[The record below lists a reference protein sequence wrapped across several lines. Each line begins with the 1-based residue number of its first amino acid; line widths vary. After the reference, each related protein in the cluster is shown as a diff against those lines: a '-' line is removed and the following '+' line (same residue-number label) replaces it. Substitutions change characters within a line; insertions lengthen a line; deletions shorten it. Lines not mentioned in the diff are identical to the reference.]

1 MNNDSTITENV
12 FFKQS
17 RVLIMLILTL
27 VFFTGLYQLRPFL
40 DDSQFAWITIP
51 AYTILPAILTGY
63 SFVLAIRLYKQQNFQ
78 AKAFFVF
85 AIGSFSWFIAEL
97 IWLMY
102 EQVWMGDPFPS
113 EADIFYIGSY
123 PLMALFLFILLKP
136 IFKSISKN
144 AWLFSIALSFSLFIP
159 SVLAAYDDIQ
169 GDEVFAVSIAL
180 AYPAMSSVVLIPT
193 LLGLFYLGKK
203 AANFSWILL
212 LFGFIVYSISDTF
225 FLFAELDGSY
235 YDGHPVDLLYVYSYV
250 LLIFALF
257 VRWKFAS
264 KSPNNNQ
271 EMLFSEHVKFE
282 TITKFG
288 IPLTLVIIAMVIFII
303 MIQAIF
309 IQSDE
314 QISLLNITIGIVG
327 MLSVFSAII
336 VILNK
341 NLKKL
346 VHMRTEEL
354 EEQKSNL
361 ENLVEEKTQEILKQE
376 RLSAIGELSGRLAHD
391 LRNPLSIMKLSV
403 ELLKKQPSDRTFSDT
418 DVQKRLDLI
427 DKSITRIS
435 HQVDDVLGYVRNSP
449 LRLTNIS
456 VHELLKTSIE
466 KINVPSN
473 VKITISEK
481 DVNIN
486 CDPVKI
492 DAVFINFLIN
502 SIQALSDNGGKIT
515 VNINEIDDKIKL
527 EFSDSGPGV
536 PENVIDNIFE
546 PLFTTKQKGTGLGLA
561 SCKNIVELHQGTIS
575 VKNNPTT
582 FTMEMPKL
590 LSQDN
595 TTET

>member
-1 MNNDSTITENV
+1 
-12 FFKQS
+12 
-17 RVLIMLILTL
+17 MLILTL

-40 DDSQFAWITIP
+40 DDSQFSWITIP
-51 AYTILPAILTGY
+51 TYTILPALLSGY
-63 SFVLAIRLYKQQNFQ
+63 AFVLAIRLYKQQNFQ
-78 AKAFFVF
+78 AKAFLVF
-85 AIGSFSWFIAEL
+85 AIGSLSWFIAEL

-102 EQVWMGDPFPS
+102 EQVWMRDPFPS
-113 EADIFYIGSY
+113 EADIFYIAAY
-123 PLMALFLFILLKP
+123 PLITLFLFILLKP

-159 SVLAAYDDIQ
+159 SILVAYDDIQ

-180 AYPAMSSVVLIPT
+180 AYPAMSSVQLVPA

-203 AANFSWILL
+203 AANFSWILF
-212 LFGFIVYSISDTF
+212 LFGIIVYSISDTF

-250 LLIFALF
+250 LLIFALL
-257 VRWKFAS
+257 VRWKFANQPTE
-264 KSPNNNQ
+264 KNQ
-271 EMLFSEHVKFE
+271 EMFFSEHVKFE

-288 IPLTLVIIAMVIFII
+288 IPLTLAIIAMVIFII

-309 IQSDE
+309 IQSNE
-314 QISLLNITIGIVG
+314 QISLFNIVIGIVG
-327 MLSVFSAII
+327 MLSVFTAMI

-341 NLKKL
+341 NLTKL
-346 VHMRTEEL
+346 VHIRTEEL

-403 ELLKKQPSDRTFSDT
+403 ELLKKQPSDRTFSDA

-449 LRLTNIS
+449 LRLANSS

-473 VKITISEK
+473 VKIIISEK

-515 VNINEIDDKIKL
+515 IDISETDDKVKL
-527 EFSDSGPGV
+527 EFSDSGPGI
-536 PENVIDNIFE
+536 PEDIIDNVFE

-582 FTMEMPKL
+582 FTIEMPKL

-595 TTET
+595 KIET